1 MNHINHEPT
10 YNTVKLPSVIGS
22 LPEIHGENQNKKRVI
37 FLPAIVGVV
46 QVINVG
52 SSGIVHIGDVF
63 KISPYATSKTFAG
76 AGSFNTGESIS
87 LYNAYST
94 TNTNDTD
101 GVDQPLVLNL

>member
-1 MNHINHEPT
+1 MNHINHEST
-10 YNTVKLPSVIGS
+10 YNTLNPSVIGS
-22 LPEIHGENQNKKRVI
+22 WPEIKGKQNKKRVI

-63 KISPYATSKTFAG
+63 KISPYSTSKTFAG

>member
-1 MNHINHEPT
+1 M
-10 YNTVKLPSVIGS
+10 
-22 LPEIHGENQNKKRVI
+22 
-37 FLPAIVGVV
+37 PAIVGVI

-63 KISPYATSKTFAG
+63 KISPYAMAKTFAG

-101 GVDQPLVLNL
+101 GIDQPIVLTL

>member
-1 MNHINHEPT
+1 M
-10 YNTVKLPSVIGS
+10 
-22 LPEIHGENQNKKRVI
+22 
-37 FLPAIVGVV
+37 PAIVGVI

-63 KISPYATSKTFAG
+63 KISPYSMAKTYAG

-101 GVDQPLVLNL
+101 GIDQPIALTL

>member
-1 MNHINHEPT
+1 MNHINHQST
-10 YNTVKLPSVIGS
+10 YNTLKLPSMIGS
-22 LPEIHGENQNKKRVI
+22 WPVIQGKTRKKRVI
-37 FLPAIVGVV
+37 FLPAIVGIV

-63 KISPYATSKTFAG
+63 KISPYSTSKTFAG